1 MTEVRLDAARGA
13 ESKIS
18 AEIGVRLRDNGC
30 GAKSL
35 AKEHLVR
42 VLPVPY
48 CSVAI
53 INSAYAV
60 RNIARSVSGM
70 QAGRRFDVEGCS
82 RSS

>member
-1 MTEVRLDAARGA
+1 MLPEAPSLRYLQRSVPAFAIMGVERSLWRWN
-13 ESKIS
+13 IS
-18 AEIGVRLRDNGC
+18 CVFF
-30 GAKSL
+30 
-35 AKEHLVR
+35 
-42 VLPVPY
+42 PYPY

-70 QAGRRFDVEGCS
+70 QAGRRFDVEDCS